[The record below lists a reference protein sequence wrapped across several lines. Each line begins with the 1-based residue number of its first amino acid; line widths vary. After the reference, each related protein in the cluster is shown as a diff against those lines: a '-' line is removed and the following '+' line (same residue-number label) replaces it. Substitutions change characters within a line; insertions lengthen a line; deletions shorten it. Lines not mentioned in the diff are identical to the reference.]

1 MKLALALQVAT
12 MTMLA
17 WTAANSRTTRR
28 ISHLPAI
35 PPTKPPLPKKTFI
48 IQPRK
53 EHVLGSDDAVRSLA
67 DLINSRSDALEKM
80 MESVRGEIKA
90 LDKKVTHIKGRLEGT
105 ESSALKTSS
114 RVSELE
120 RHSRRWN
127 LKATREEDVRAQVI
141 SVCLAILPGE
151 KTKPPDTIDVA
162 HRVGRPRQDNT
173 KPPGVTMRFTARRFR
188 DAVWKAAKNSSFLQ
202 NRRLDSRGQTKQTK
216 AMA

>member
-1 MKLALALQVAT
+1 M
-12 MTMLA
+12 
-17 WTAANSRTTRR
+17 
-28 ISHLPAI
+28 
-35 PPTKPPLPKKTFI
+35 
-48 IQPRK
+48 
-53 EHVLGSDDAVRSLA
+53 LGSDDAVRSLA

-127 LKATREEDVRAQVI
+127 LRLHGLKATREEDVRAQVI

-188 DAVWKAAKNSSFLQ
+188 DAVWKAAK
-202 NRRLDSRGQTKQTK
+202 KQLFSPEQKT
-216 AMA
+216 